1 MSEAHAYQVYVPQAI
16 VTIALDT
23 TFNPPLR
30 GFRTA
35 AAGDVS
41 VVDGAGNTKV
51 IPTMLAG
58 ETFRG
63 IVQQITTSGTTV
75 ASPTTNIIGLR

>member
-1 MSEAHAYQVYVPQAI
+1 MATAHNYETYVPFEI
-16 VTIALDT
+16 VTIVLDT
-23 TFNPPLR
+23 TFALPLR

-41 VVDGAGNTKV
+41 VVDGAGNTRV

-63 IVQQITTSGTTV
+63 IVQSITTSGTTV